1 MYYPHS
7 RGAQVCTI
15 PTQGGGHVCTI
26 PTQGGGQV
34 CIIPT
39 QEGRTCLYYPHSKQR
54 EKLDGLKETILP
66 LEGELEGVGQ
76 LIQSISYII
85 T

>member
-1 MYYPHS
+1 MYY
-7 RGAQVCTI
+7 
-15 PTQGGGHVCTI
+15 
-26 PTQGGGQV
+26 
-34 CIIPT
+34 PT

-76 LIQSISYII
+76 LIQRLIVYNYLRFLSINVTNSKIFTIFAPYI
-85 T
+85 

>member
-1 MYYPHS
+1 MYYPN
-7 RGAQVCTI
+7 
-15 PTQGGGHVCTI
+15 
-26 PTQGGGQV
+26 
-34 CIIPT
+34 
-39 QEGRTCLYYPHSKQR
+39 SKQR
-54 EKLDGLKETILP
+54 EKIDGLKETILP